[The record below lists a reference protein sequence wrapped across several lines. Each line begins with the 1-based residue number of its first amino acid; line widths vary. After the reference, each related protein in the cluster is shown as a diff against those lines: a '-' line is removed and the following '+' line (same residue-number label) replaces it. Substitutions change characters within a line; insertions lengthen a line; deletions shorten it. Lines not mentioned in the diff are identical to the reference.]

1 MDRATPRNG
10 RPAAIAARPVR
21 AGRKGEASRRLRT
34 TRVRGDTRL
43 HKRRLLRGGAL
54 AALLAAAP
62 RAPRAQPA
70 PAAVFPAGPVRLV
83 VPFAAGG
90 PTDVFAR
97 VFAVPFGRELGVPVV
112 VDNRA
117 GGGGI
122 VGAQEV
128 IRARPDG
135 QTLIFHASS
144 SAVVGAITRRVR
156 PYDPVADFA
165 PVSLLG
171 VVPSTLAVG
180 AAVPA
185 RTLAE
190 LVALLRASPGRN
202 SYGSAGVGSLPHLG
216 SERFLAAAG
225 GLKAV
230 HVPYRGSGPAIQDTV
245 AGVVAFTIDTFSTM
259 LSLHRE
265 GQLRILAVFA
275 EARSEA
281 APEVPTARE
290 GGVDLVNGTFN
301 LVSAPART
309 PPERLARLDAAAQA
323 VMARP
328 EFLAALRAQ
337 GIDPTP
343 GYGPERSAGFVAAEL
358 ERLLPVVRAAD
369 IAVD

>member
-1 MDRATPRNG
+1 MNR
-10 RPAAIAARPVR
+10 
-21 AGRKGEASRRLRT
+21 RRL
-34 TRVRGDTRL
+34 VRG
-43 HKRRLLRGGAL
+43 GL
-54 AALLAAAP
+54 AAGLLGAVPRRAA
-62 RAPRAQPA
+62 AQPA
-70 PAAVFPAGPVRLV
+70 FPSGPIRRV

-180 AAVPA
+180 RDVPA
-185 RTLAE
+185 RTLGE
-190 LVALLRASPGRN
+190 LVALLRASPGRY
-202 SYGSAGVGSLPHLG
+202 SYGSAGVGSLPHLA

-225 GLKAV
+225 VRAE
-230 HVPYRGSGPAIQDTV
+230 HVPYRGSAPAIADTV
-245 AGVVAFTIDTFSTM
+245 AGNVVFSIDTFATM

-265 GQLRILAVFA
+265 GLLRILGVFGR
-275 EARSEA
+275 ERSGA
-281 APEVPTARE
+281 APDVPTAAE
-290 GGVDLVNGTFN
+290 AGVDVESRTFN

-309 PPERLARLDAAAQA
+309 PPERLARLGAAAQA

-328 EFLAALRAQ
+328 EFLAALAAQ

-343 GYGPERSAGFVAAEL
+343 GYGPERTQDFIATETA
-358 ERLLPVVRAAD
+358 RLLPVVRAAN
-369 IAVD
+369 IALD